1 MAAAQPDEI
10 ERVSGKMSG
19 ADDETMPEGGDDLL
33 AAEYVLG
40 VLDASARANA
50 AARIDNERAFAAR
63 VDNWYQRLA
72 PLDDSYAT
80 VTPPP
85 MIKAAVDKR
94 LFVSTQTKSP
104 GLLESLAF
112 WRGLS
117 VAALALAAFVVVP
130 AVVRRD
136 RQVAKVI
143 PIVAPMQ
150 ADTGEVRFVALY
162 EPGSDEIRITRVK
175 ADKAGDK
182 DFELWF
188 VDGSS
193 VPESMGVLSNA
204 DTMSIKVKPEMI
216 ARINAG
222 DAFAVSV
229 EPLGGSPTGTATG
242 PVIAVGV
249 SKAI

>member
-1 MAAAQPDEI
+1 
-10 ERVSGKMSG
+10 MSSV
-19 ADDETMPEGGDDLL
+19 DKEMMPEDGDDLL

-40 VLDASARANA
+40 VLEAYARRTAEDRIAN
-50 AARIDNERAFAAR
+50 DRAFAR
-63 VDNWYQRLA
+63 MVDGWQIRLA
-72 PLDDSYAT
+72 PLDDDYAT

-85 MIKAAVDKR
+85 MVKAAIDKR
-94 LFVSTQTKSP
+94 LFASAKAP
-104 GLLESLAF
+104 GLFQSLAF

-117 VAALALAAFVVVP
+117 LASLALAAIVVAP
-130 AVVRRD
+130 QALRRD
-136 RQVAKVI
+136 PQIAKVI

-162 EPGSDEIRITRVK
+162 EPGSDEIRVTRVK
-175 ADKAGDK
+175 AEKGTDRDY
-182 DFELWF
+182 ELWF

-193 VPESMGVLSNA
+193 APESMGVVPDSESVTL
-204 DTMSIKVKPEMI
+204 KVKPTMI

-222 DAFAVSV
+222 DAFAMSV
-229 EPLGGSPTGTATG
+229 EPIGGSPTGSATG

>member
-1 MAAAQPDEI
+1 
-10 ERVSGKMSG
+10 MSV
-19 ADDETMPEGGDDLL
+19 ETEMMPQDGDDLL

-40 VLDASARANA
+40 VLDASARRNA
-50 AARIDNERAFAAR
+50 ELRAEADRSFASLISS
-63 VDNWYQRLA
+63 WQQRLA
-72 PLDDSYAT
+72 PLDDEYAS

-85 MIKAAVDKR
+85 MVKVALDKR
-94 LFVSTQTKSP
+94 LFAPAQARAPSLFQ
-104 GLLESLAF
+104 SLAF

-117 VAALALAAFVVVP
+117 LASLALAAFAVVP
-130 AVVRRD
+130 QIARRD
-136 RQVAKVI
+136 PQIAKVI

-162 EPGSDEIRITRVK
+162 EPGADEIRVTRVK

-193 VPESMGVLSNA
+193 APESMGVLSNA
-204 DTMSIKVKPEMI
+204 ESLTLKVKPEMI

>member
-1 MAAAQPDEI
+1 VQA
-10 ERVSGKMSG
+10 
-19 ADDETMPEGGDDLL
+19 
-33 AAEYVLG
+33 
-40 VLDASARANA
+40 
-50 AARIDNERAFAAR
+50 
-63 VDNWYQRLA
+63 
-72 PLDDSYAT
+72 
-80 VTPPP
+80 
-85 MIKAAVDKR
+85 KA
-94 LFVSTQTKSP
+94 P
-104 GLLESLAF
+104 GLFQSLAF

-117 VAALALAAFVVVP
+117 LASLALAALAVVP
-130 AVVRRD
+130 QIARRD
-136 RQVAKVI
+136 PQIAKVI

-162 EPGSDEIRITRVK
+162 EPGADEIRVTRVK

-188 VDGSS
+188 VDGGSA
-193 VPESMGVLSNA
+193 PESMGVLSNA
-204 DTMSIKVKPEMI
+204 ESLTLKVKPEMI

>member
-1 MAAAQPDEI
+1 
-10 ERVSGKMSG
+10 MSG

-50 AARIDNERAFAAR
+50 AARIDNERSFAAR
-63 VDNWYQRLA
+63 VDRWHQRLA

-80 VTPPP
+80 VMPPP
-85 MIKAAVDKR
+85 MVKAAIDKR
-94 LFVSTQTKSP
+94 LFVAVRTKP

-130 AVVRRD
+130 ELVRRD

-193 VPESMGVLSNA
+193 APESMGVLSNA
-204 DTMSIKVKPEMI
+204 DTMAIKIKPQMI

-229 EPLGGSPTGTATG
+229 EPLGGSPTGSATG

>member
-1 MAAAQPDEI
+1 
-10 ERVSGKMSG
+10 MSG
-19 ADDETMPEGGDDLL
+19 AEKGLMPEGGDDLI

-40 VLDASARANA
+40 VLDA
-50 AARIDNERAFAAR
+50 AARQRADTRMVSDRAFAR
-63 VDNWYQRLA
+63 MVDSWQHRFE
-72 PLDDSYAT
+72 PLDGEYEA
-80 VTPPP
+80 VAPPL
-85 MIKAAVDKR
+85 MLKAALDKR
-94 LFVSTQTKSP
+94 LFASTEAKAP
-104 GLLESLAF
+104 GLFQSLSF

-117 VAALALAAFVVVP
+117 LASLALAAFVIVP
-130 AVVRRD
+130 EVLRKEP
-136 RQVAKVI
+136 QIAKVV

-162 EPGSDEIRITRVK
+162 EPGSDEIRVTRVK

-193 VPESMGVLSNA
+193 APESMGVLSNA
-204 DTMSIKVKPEMI
+204 ETISLKVKPEMV

-229 EPLGGSPTGTATG
+229 EPLGGSPTGSATG